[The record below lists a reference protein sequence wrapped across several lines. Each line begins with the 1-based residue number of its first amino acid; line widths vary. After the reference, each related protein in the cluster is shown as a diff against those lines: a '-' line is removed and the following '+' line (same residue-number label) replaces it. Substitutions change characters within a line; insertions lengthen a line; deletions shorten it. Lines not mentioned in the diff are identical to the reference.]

1 MNTTSLTSYA
11 QTAYRPGISCRDS
24 IFAGLEAERKFVDE
38 VDTVYTSFFDLD
50 SAFDT
55 VKFCVLLCE
64 LFNAGVKGKCWRLIQ
79 NWHSNITSK
88 VKLGKPLSQS
98 FSISIS
104 KGIRKGSVL
113 SPTLFNLS
121 VIDPLLKNL
130 QEKSL
135 GLSINSLFFGYFA
148 HADDIRALASN
159 IDDSK
164 SQAAACCTSLQKHL
178 GYFYIFRLS
187 QLHQCDQGMLPN
199 WKRFF
204 SFISLR
210 RPICLHSWQF
220 YHKPC
225 NQGTQGMQM

>member
-55 VKFCVLLCE
+55 VEFCVLLCE
-64 LFNAGVKGKCWRLIQ
+64 LFNAGVKGKCWRLFQ

-148 HADDIRALASN
+148 HADDIRALRLLHAAHHCKNTWVTSTFLGCLSCIN
-159 IDDSK
+159 VTKECCQIGKDS
-164 SQAAACCTSLQKHL
+164 LFH
-178 GYFYIFRLS
+178 
-187 QLHQCDQGMLPN
+187 
-199 WKRFF
+199 
-204 SFISLR
+204 
-210 RPICLHSWQF
+210 
-220 YHKPC
+220 
-225 NQGTQGMQM
+225 